1 VDNYHKALSKSQ
13 ISDLSEVQKEI
24 STLLVGVESAFN
36 TKEFGD
42 LKMSLDRKDELL
54 ALLSSKIDA
63 QIDHTRREEISPKNT
78 TLYFNILLELKDMV
92 RSVMN
97 LVEEYHNSS
106 AQR

>member
-1 VDNYHKALSKSQ
+1 
-13 ISDLSEVQKEI
+13 
-24 STLLVGVESAFN
+24 
-36 TKEFGD
+36 
-42 LKMSLDRKDELL
+42 MSLDRKDELL

-63 QIDHTRREEISPKNT
+63 QIDQTRRAEISPKNT

>member
-1 VDNYHKALSKSQ
+1 
-13 ISDLSEVQKEI
+13 
-24 STLLVGVESAFN
+24 
-36 TKEFGD
+36 
-42 LKMSLDRKDELL
+42 MSLDRKDELL

-63 QIDHTRREEISPKNT
+63 QIDHTRRAEISPKNT